1 MLAPVEPGA
10 ANAFG
15 GLSFLQRQHDRW
27 SLQAG
32 PFAPYVAS
40 HSFVSAV
47 SAGQQRQLV
56 QLDWWGSHGMEKLS
70 SAVALVASRKP
81 DRPVLGVRPHATGRA
96 ARWFLDNF
104 PGDVA
109 YAYKANSSV
118 FLIGALYGAG
128 IRHFDVA
135 SLPELEDAAT
145 IPGVELHFMHPVK
158 SRSAIKRA
166 YDLGVRSFSLDSED
180 ELAKIVQETTGSKG
194 LARDLKLFVRIAV
207 PAKNSRVPLE
217 KKFGIQGAAAA
228 RLLVKTRQV
237 AAELGVTFHVGSQT
251 LTPDAYTNALEEVH
265 RLIVMAGVVVDRI
278 DVGGGF
284 PSCYADSRPAPLSS
298 FMDAINAGI
307 EKMAVR
313 EDVRLMCEPGR
324 ALVAE
329 AESLVVRV
337 DARRGN
343 DLYINDGAYGTL
355 FDAAH
360 LGFVFPA
367 RLVSRPEAAGEAMV
381 PFEMWGPTCDS
392 IDQMKGPFLLPA
404 SIREGDYIEIGNV
417 GAYGR
422 AIAGSFNG
430 YGRYD
435 EVIFE
440 DEPMMTMYADGGQ
453 NSREARG

>member
-1 MLAPVEPGA
+1 
-10 ANAFG
+10 
-15 GLSFLQRQHDRW
+15 
-27 SLQAG
+27 
-32 PFAPYVAS
+32 
-40 HSFVSAV
+40 
-47 SAGQQRQLV
+47 
-56 QLDWWGSHGMEKLS
+56 MEKLP
-70 SAVALVASRKP
+70 SAVALIASRKP
-81 DRPVLGVRPHATGRA
+81 DRPVLGVRPHATARA
-96 ARWFLDNF
+96 ARWFLNRF

-145 IPGVELHFMHPVK
+145 IPGAELHFMHPVK
-158 SRSAIKRA
+158 SRSSIRRA
-166 YDLGVRSFSLDSED
+166 YELGVRSFSLDSED
-180 ELAKIVQETTGSKG
+180 ELKKIVEETTGSKG
-194 LARDLKLFVRIAV
+194 PARDLKLFVRIAV
-207 PAKNSRVPLE
+207 RPKNSRVPLE
-217 KKFGIQGAAAA
+217 KKFGISGAAAA

-237 AAELGVTFHVGSQT
+237 AAELGATFHVGSQT
-251 LTPDAYTNALEEVH
+251 LTPDAYVAALDEVNQ
-265 RLIVMAGVVVDRI
+265 LIVRAGVVVDRL

-284 PSCYADSRPAPLSS
+284 PSCYADSKPAPLSA
-298 FMDAINAGI
+298 FMDAIDAGI
-307 EKMAVR
+307 DKMAVR

-329 AESLVVRV
+329 AESLIVRV

-367 RLVSRPEAAGEAMV
+367 RLVSRPEIPGETLV

-392 IDQMKGPFLLPA
+392 IDQMKGPFMLPGTV
-404 SIREGDYIEIGNV
+404 REGDYIEIGNV

-430 YGRYD
+430 YGIYD
-435 EVIFE
+435 EVILE
-440 DEPMMTMYADGGQ
+440 DEPMLTMYDTDTSGT
-453 NSREARG
+453 REARG